1 MNYGNRNAS
10 TPYTTSELAQ
20 SYLAASACSMG
31 IAMVSRTMVAD
42 KLKNLKGSRFLML
55 NAMLNFIAASMAGG
69 LNCALMR
76 WKETKAGVDITNKRG
91 DVIYGKSR
99 EAGK

>member
-1 MNYGNRNAS
+1 
-10 TPYTTSELAQ
+10 
-20 SYLAASACSMG
+20 
-31 IAMVSRTMVAD
+31 
-42 KLKNLKGSRFLML
+42 ML

-76 WKETKAGVDITNKRG
+76 WKETKAGVDITNKKG

-99 EAGK
+99 EAGKQAVI